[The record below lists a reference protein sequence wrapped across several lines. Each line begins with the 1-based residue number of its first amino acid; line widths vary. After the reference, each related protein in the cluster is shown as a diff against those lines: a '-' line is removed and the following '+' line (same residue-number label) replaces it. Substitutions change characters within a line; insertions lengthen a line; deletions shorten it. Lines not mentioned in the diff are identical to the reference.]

1 MIVEPP
7 VTTLPRRTVLLNAS
21 SLKVSNCQRRYNN
34 VVVEGLRSL
43 EEAEALN
50 FGKAV
55 HRFAEATLNGSATPV
70 ALGLAQ
76 AEYKGADLARLVSAC
91 MTMPAGIATPY
102 KDYVERKFHVYWRSV
117 VYNETQYDI
126 YVCGT
131 MDVVTMFSDGAIQII
146 DWKTTRRWLQRDVF
160 ATYRVSVQMKFYLW
174 AAVKFG
180 PAIFDIAVAN
190 ETRRGNVFLRI
201 GAVMLSAKPPT
212 WVMSAPIQFTLNELE
227 EFEARL
233 SEHIA
238 QVILPAWDNP
248 QPTGMLNETC
258 DGCDFVPLCFAPNE
272 LSREQARS
280 NFKIVPY
287 DPANF

>member
-1 MIVEPP
+1 MTTEPP
-7 VTTLPRRTVLLNAS
+7 VTNLPRQTILLNAS

-34 VVVEGLRSL
+34 VVVQGLRSL
-43 EEAEALN
+43 DEAEALN

-55 HRFAEATLNGSATPV
+55 HSYAEHMLTGGTSAA
-70 ALGLAQ
+70 ALGMAQ
-76 AEYKGADLARLVSAC
+76 AEYKGADLARLVQAC
-91 MTMPAGIATPY
+91 MAMPANIATPY
-102 KDYVERKFHVYWRSV
+102 QNYVEHKFNVYWHTV
-117 VYNETQYDI
+117 VLNDVQYDI

-131 MDVVTMFSDGAIQII
+131 MDVVTMFSDGAIQIV
-146 DWKTTRRWLQRDVF
+146 DWKTTRRWKQAEVF

-180 PAIFDIAVAN
+180 PAIFDMTIAN

-212 WVMSAPIQFTLNELE
+212 WVMSPPIQFSLAELD

-233 SEHIA
+233 SEHLA

-258 DGCDFVPLCFAPNE
+258 DGCDFVPLCFAPND
-272 LSREQARS
+272 LSYEQALG
-280 NFKIVPY
+280 NFKKVKY

>member
-1 MIVEPP
+1 MITEPP
-7 VTTLPRRTVLLNAS
+7 QTTLPRRTILLNAS

-34 VVVEGLRSL
+34 VVVQGLRTTN
-43 EEAEALN
+43 EHEALN

-55 HRFAEATLNGSATPV
+55 HRFAESILTGSEITV
-70 ALGLAQ
+70 ALGHAQ
-76 AEYKGADLARLVSAC
+76 TEYRGQDLAKLIQAC
-91 MTMPAGIATPY
+91 MAMPAGIATPY
-102 KDYVERKFHVYWRSV
+102 KDYVEHKFHVYWRNV
-117 VYNETQYDI
+117 VYNDVQYDI

-131 MDVVTMFSDGAIQII
+131 MDVVTMFSDGAIQIV
-146 DWKTTRRWLQRDVF
+146 DWKTTRRWKQSEVF

-174 AAVKFG
+174 AAIKFG
-180 PAIFDIAVAN
+180 PAIFDMSVAN

-212 WVMSAPIQFTLNELE
+212 WVMSPPIQFTLDELD

-233 SEHIA
+233 SEHLA

-258 DGCDFVPLCFAPNE
+258 DGCDFIPLCFAPNE
-272 LSREQARS
+272 LSREQARAGY
-280 NFKIVPY
+280 KVVPY